1 MTYESLSVF
10 RQIYK
15 CMLGGKRHHADSG
28 FDDDDD
34 DDDFDVIVTYRSCR
48 SK

>member
-1 MTYESLSVF
+1 MNESLSVSQ
-10 RQIYK
+10 QISR

-34 DDDFDVIVTYRSCR
+34 DDDFDVIITFSSCR